1 MTFKVIWTWIVA
13 FEIRRLIAYL
23 LEFYVEENDDFIY
36 YRLSSYLMFRM
47 IFDFFF
53 DTKIRIIRKYI
64 LDQIKSIASAEEECS
79 QTSNK
84 KKK

>member
-1 MTFKVIWTWIVA
+1 VA

-53 DTKIRIIRKYI
+53 GTKIRIIRKYI

>member
-1 MTFKVIWTWIVA
+1 VA
-13 FEIRRLIAYL
+13 FEIRRLIDL
-23 LEFYVEENDDFIY
+23 LEFYVEENDDLIY
-36 YRLSSYLMFRM
+36 YRLSSYLLFWM

-53 DTKIRIIRKYI
+53 GTKIRIIRKYI
-64 LDQIKSIASAEEECS
+64 LDQIKSIASAVEECS

>member
-1 MTFKVIWTWIVA
+1 MA

-23 LEFYVEENDDFIY
+23 LEFNDEENDDFKY
-36 YRLSSYLMFRM
+36 FRLGSYLMIWM

-53 DTKIRIIRKYI
+53 STKIRIIRKYI
-64 LDQIKSIASAEEECS
+64 LDQIKSIVSAEEECS

-84 KKK
+84 KKIIFFILI